1 MEVSLKLL
9 EIAGMIALLLW
20 GLHMV
25 QTGIQRA
32 YGPELR
38 RILSSALGNRFRAF
52 FAGIGVTAILQ
63 SSTATGLMATAF
75 TAEGLISLVAA
86 LAIMLGAN
94 VGTTLIVQV
103 LSFDITHIAPVFILI
118 GVLMFRR
125 GGVTRTRDLG
135 RVVIGLGMMLLSLQL
150 VHGAVVPYADAPG
163 LRTVL
168 TAITAA
174 PVLNVLLAAALTW
187 LAHSSVA
194 IVLLI
199 MSFASAGIIPLDA
212 AFALVLGANLGTAI
226 NPWLEGGSNND
237 PASKRLPLG
246 NLLNRVA
253 GCVLALAVL
262 EPVTTHITRI
272 IPDPAQAVAAFHLV
286 FNLCLAVLMLPTLPL
301 FARLLC
307 RWLPTRNDG
316 SDPAKPV
323 YLDDDAKASPPIA
336 MAVAAREAL
345 RMADTLQQMLAGVED
360 ALENGDRKRAAQTRR
375 MDDILDHLNTAIKEY
390 LTSLDVRTF
399 DDRDRRR
406 MREILTFATNLEQAG
421 DVIERDLVNLTSKR
435 IKRGLTFSP
444 EGQRELLDML
454 ERLASN
460 LRSATAV
467 FMDEDPRMARKLARE
482 KEAFRDL
489 EERTINAHFQ
499 RLQAGRQDSTETSTL
514 HLDIVRD
521 LKRIN
526 AHLVAAAAYPVLKDQ
541 GELLTSRLKLPKHG

>member
-1 MEVSLKLL
+1 MEISLKLL

-38 RILSSALGNRFRAF
+38 RFLSSALGNRFKAF

-75 TAEGLISLVAA
+75 TAEGLISLVTA

-103 LSFDITHIAPVFILI
+103 LSFDITQVAPVFILI

-125 GGVTRTRDLG
+125 GGITRTRDLG
-135 RVVIGLGMMLLSLQL
+135 RVVIGLGMMLLSLHL
-150 VHGAVVPYADAPG
+150 VHGAVAPYADAPG

-168 TAITAA
+168 TAITVA

-199 MSFASAGIIPLDA
+199 MSFASAGIIPLEA

-226 NPWLEGGSNND
+226 NPWLEGGTNSD

-262 EPVTTHITRI
+262 EPATPHIALI

-301 FARLLC
+301 LARLLC

-323 YLDDDAKASPPIA
+323 YLDDDAKTSPPIA

-345 RMADTLQQMLAGVED
+345 RMSDTLQQMLAGVED
-360 ALENGDRKRAAQTRR
+360 ALENGDRKRAAQIRR

-390 LTSLDVRTF
+390 LMSLDVRTF

-444 EGQRELLDML
+444 EGQHELLDML
-454 ERLASN
+454 ERLESN

-467 FMDEDPRMARKLARE
+467 FMNEDPRMARKLAKE

-489 EERTINAHFQ
+489 EERTISAHFQ